1 MGQNDFFESFNR
13 KYPAITQEQ
22 EKLNSIVEEISDY
35 WTQIYRQLLNTKH
48 DVFINMRNSFEFS
61 AWTSFTIDN
70 RTLKAERVDNKV
82 EIFLEVSGVKQPDVY
97 SVYLESDKPIFS
109 KTKSDFT
116 VNDLDFLLENLLDS

>member
-13 KYPAITQEQ
+13 KYPAITKEQ